1 MKMLA
6 GNFYDVEKLI
16 KDKDIVESMFS
27 YDDGAYGHCISL
39 PESGIEHH
47 NNLPFTGAL
56 NHTPYF
62 KEIYDNFETE
72 IMSFRL
78 LRRGPQ
84 SSYGLHNDKDIGEDT
99 LRFQIPIISND
110 KSWLCTTNYDE
121 IDEGWTEE
129 NSYDMISFGKRFEGN
144 YRCYKLPVGRIYHFD
159 TRKIHTLFNEGDSDR
174 VTLLIDLK
182 KNQWVDK
189 FLSIFREL

>member
-6 GNFYDVEKLI
+6 GNFYDIERLI

-39 PESGIEHH
+39 PESGIEHY

-99 LRFQIPIISND
+99 
-110 KSWLCTTNYDE
+110 
-121 IDEGWTEE
+121 
-129 NSYDMISFGKRFEGN
+129 
-144 YRCYKLPVGRIYHFD
+144 
-159 TRKIHTLFNEGDSDR
+159 
-174 VTLLIDLK
+174 
-182 KNQWVDK
+182 
-189 FLSIFREL
+189 